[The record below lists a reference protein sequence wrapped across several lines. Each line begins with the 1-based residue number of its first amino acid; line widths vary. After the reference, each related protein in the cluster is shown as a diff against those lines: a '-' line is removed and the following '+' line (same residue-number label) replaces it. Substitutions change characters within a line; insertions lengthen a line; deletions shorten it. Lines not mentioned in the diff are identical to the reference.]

1 MGPLWRELQPLQRG
15 IDLDGGRMLRSAS
28 IHHQHTHAHA
38 RRGIHHHWG
47 NYPCAHSI
55 QHTGAGTTGFRR

>member
-1 MGPLWRELQPLQRG
+1 
-15 IDLDGGRMLRSAS
+15 LDGGRMLRSAS

-38 RRGIHHHWG
+38 RRGIHHHCS

-55 QHTGAGTTGFRR
+55 QHTGAGTTGYRR